1 MHEKLRNAVP
11 HPHEA
16 IERWGQYV
24 GSLTEVPALLEALGA
39 DPAAVLESA
48 GLTAESLSA
57 PQNRIDYAAFGR
69 LFANG
74 ARATG
79 HEQFGLMIGRMYR
92 LASVGV
98 LGDVVRNCAT
108 LGEALRHLTV
118 HQHINSA
125 GGIAFMLKR
134 GAAVDLGHA
143 IYYPGVEGVDQIAD
157 ACLAAGFNYVR
168 ELVGPAWRPTQ
179 VFLPHARPR
188 SSLAYRQFF
197 GTEPQFNADMC
208 AMRFPTY
215 WLEHPVAGAS
225 EERKR
230 VALAEVEAIHSGVVM
245 RSYRGLRTLLLAG
258 KCSGDDLAQLLSLHR
273 RTLNRRLEAAGT
285 TFQTVLD
292 DVRFEVARQLL
303 LHTNQ
308 CMDDVAAALG
318 YSAVAPFMRSFRR
331 WSGDTPGRWRRRRG
345 MPELDAA
352 PADAAARPRAGS
364 AMTPVRAPVTT
375 DLEQVRPRVPPLRPA
390 A

>member
-1 MHEKLRNAVP
+1 
-11 HPHEA
+11 
-16 IERWGQYV
+16 
-24 GSLTEVPALLEALGA
+24 
-39 DPAAVLESA
+39 
-48 GLTAESLSA
+48 
-57 PQNRIDYAAFGR
+57 
-69 LFANG
+69 
-74 ARATG
+74 
-79 HEQFGLMIGRMYR
+79 
-92 LASVGV
+92 
-98 LGDVVRNCAT
+98 
-108 LGEALRHLTV
+108 
-118 HQHINSA
+118 
-125 GGIAFMLKR
+125 
-134 GAAVDLGHA
+134 
-143 IYYPGVEGVDQIAD
+143 
-157 ACLAAGFNYVR
+157 
-168 ELVGPAWRPTQ
+168 